1 MAQYD
6 AEHGTQYV
14 TIVRELINNRFSLTA
29 ASAALY
35 MHKSTLSYHMNRI
48 RDHFHI
54 NFEDKLQILHLYQ
67 SFFIM
72 DDFLHE

>member
-1 MAQYD
+1 
-6 AEHGTQYV
+6 
-14 TIVRELINNRFSLTA
+14 
-29 ASAALY
+29 

-72 DDFLHE
+72 DAFLHE